1 VPDFVQPLR
10 NKNEGELIRID
21 EDDEEYDSEIKTE
34 STFFVL
40 EAK

>member
-1 VPDFVQPLR
+1 LPEFILPLGK
-10 NKNEGELIRID
+10 KNEGELIRID
-21 EDDEEYDSEIKTE
+21 EDDEEYESEIKTE